1 MLQQL
6 AEIDQKLLREEFVVQ
21 IDQLRQKTL
30 KKVKPKQI
38 KGRFVNGPM
47 LLKLAISYVEAFN
60 SGKIP
65 TIDTAWNYVQQE
77 ELQRSFVNSIKVQ
90 SDLIAQEF

>member
-1 MLQQL
+1 
-6 AEIDQKLLREEFVVQ
+6 
-21 IDQLRQKTL
+21 
-30 KKVKPKQI
+30 
-38 KGRFVNGPM
+38 M

-77 ELQRSFVNSIKVQ
+77 ELQRSFMNAIKLQ
-90 SDLIAQEF
+90 SDLITEEF

>member
-1 MLQQL
+1 
-6 AEIDQKLLREEFVVQ
+6 
-21 IDQLRQKTL
+21 LRQKTL
-30 KKVKPKQI
+30 KKVKPKQL

-65 TIDTAWNYVQQE
+65 TIDTAWNYV
-77 ELQRSFVNSIKVQ
+77 
-90 SDLIAQEF
+90 